1 MPILQR
7 QVSHYFLLSFT
18 MTTEYFS
25 HHLKLVNARNTMSR
39 LCCGLCIDWQQVDLI
54 STNPTKA
61 PNSLPFKTLQHGFWK
76 FLPNFSPK
84 FIIVKITFNQLGLI
98 LQRSQWC
105 TSLFFFLEKQT
116 NRKSNQF
123 EYFSFLQDL
132 LPMSYSCVLNDC
144 FFQCNTRSGGLVHHT
159 ESSHQGKS

>member
-1 MPILQR
+1 M
-7 QVSHYFLLSFT
+7 SHYFLLSFT

-105 TSLFFFLEKQT
+105 TSLFFPLKKTNKQT
-116 NRKSNQF
+116 KTAINLNIF
-123 EYFSFLQDL
+123 LSFKA
-132 LPMSYSCVLNDC
+132 YS
-144 FFQCNTRSGGLVHHT
+144 QCHIHMF
-159 ESSHQGKS
+159 